1 MVKNLLYWR
10 QCVCQCYKRKLD
22 SLVIRLQSRKKFKVK
37 VGTMKPHMNIHSNC
51 SKCCLAKLCCIM
63 IIIYIELRKN
73 IFVTLVIW
81 ERIRE
86 EKEKNVSWLSH
97 QAIELLFQNLELL
110 HSMLYTEG
118 PSYGSE
124 NKKNTMNFEYAL
136 SFVLALPIMN
146 QYISAKGQ

>member
-1 MVKNLLYWR
+1 MSACTSVLKRNLNAFGLTKPLW
-10 QCVCQCYKRKLD
+10 
-22 SLVIRLQSRKKFKVK
+22 
-37 VGTMKPHMNIHSNC
+37 TMKPYMNIHSNC

-110 HSMLYTEG
+110 HSMLYTVG
-118 PSYGSE
+118 PYYGLE
-124 NKKNTMNFEYAL
+124 RKNIPWNLNMPW
-136 SFVLALPIMN
+136 VLYLLPIMN

>member
-86 EKEKNVSWLSH
+86 EKEKKMFLGYLIRQSSCSSKTLSSYILCYI
-97 QAIELLFQNLELL
+97 QWAPAMVWRIKLLPQ
-110 HSMLYTEG
+110 T
-118 PSYGSE
+118 
-124 NKKNTMNFEYAL
+124 
-136 SFVLALPIMN
+136 
-146 QYISAKGQ
+146 QISPKGFSLTSGAE